1 MKNKRVWLVAQRGR
15 PDARGGGA
23 SNRQRL
29 EVNHTGHTNA
39 ITTVAKDN
47 LILERK
53 LHGIRTSKNNK

>member
-1 MKNKRVWLVAQRGR
+1 MTNKQIWLVAQRGR
-15 PDARGGGA
+15 PDAKGVA

-53 LHGIRTSKNNK
+53 LNGIRTSKDNK

>member
-15 PDARGGGA
+15 PDAMGGA

-29 EVNHTGHTNA
+29 EVNHTGRTNA

-53 LHGIRTSKNNK
+53 LNGIRTNKNNK